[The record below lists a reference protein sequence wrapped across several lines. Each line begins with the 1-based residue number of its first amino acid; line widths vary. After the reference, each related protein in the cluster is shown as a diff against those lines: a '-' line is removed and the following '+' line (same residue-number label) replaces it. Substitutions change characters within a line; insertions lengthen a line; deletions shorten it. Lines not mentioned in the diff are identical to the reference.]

1 MPRINEVI
9 AYLRPDKEWTL
20 IGDSISDLVFND
32 ESVNPITDAE
42 YAKAEKELI
51 AKEAADKAAD
61 AAAKAAIL
69 DRLGITEAEA
79 KLLLA

>member
-9 AYLRPDKEWTL
+9 AYLRPNAEWSL
-20 IGDSISDLVFND
+20 VGENIADLQFVDGSI
-32 ESVNPITDAE
+32 NPITDAE

-51 AKEAADKAAD
+51 AKEASDKSTD

-69 DRLGITEAEA
+69 ERLGITEAEA

>member
-1 MPRINEVI
+1 MPRLNEVI
-9 AYLRPDKEWTL
+9 AYLRPDAEWAL
-20 IGDSISDLVFND
+20 VGESISDLTFSD
-32 ESVNPITDAE
+32 DSVAPITQAE

-69 DRLGITEAEA
+69 ERLGITEAEA
-79 KLLLA
+79 KLILA